1 MALGAVCAA
10 LFTGA
15 ALAQKTP
22 VVVYTAIE
30 TDQMKM
36 YKDAF
41 EKANA
46 NVDIQ
51 WVRDPRASSRR
62 A

>member
-51 WVRDPRASSRR
+51 WVRHPRASSRR